1 MIFTTPYRQNKKRTA
16 HAVLIIR
23 YVIDLSEIRAYRRP
37 LLILVRCPDSRYTL
51 VIIKEFRIVRIA
63 EEIDDARNQQHPVIG
78 NLIGIRTAVIFLF
91 ELFQKR
97 QKTFDGKR
105 NLVTTFEI
113 HRKSVQSER
122 TGV

>member
-1 MIFTTPYRQNKKRTA
+1 M
-16 HAVLIIR
+16 
-23 YVIDLSEIRAYRRP
+23 DLSKILADRRP
-37 LLILVRCPDSRYTL
+37 LPVLVGCPDSLDTF
-51 VIIKEFRIVRIA
+51 VTIKEFRIIRIA
-63 EEIDDARNQQHPVIG
+63 EEIDDARNQQHSVIG

>member
-1 MIFTTPYRQNKKRTA
+1 M
-16 HAVLIIR
+16 
-23 YVIDLSEIRAYRRP
+23 DLSKILADRRP
-37 LLILVRCPDSRYTL
+37 LPVLVGCPDSLDTF
-51 VIIKEFRIVRIA
+51 VTIKEFRIICIA

-78 NLIGIRTAVIFLF
+78 NLAGIRTAVIFLF

-105 NLVTTFEI
+105 YLVTTFEI
-113 HRKSVQSER
+113 HRKSVHPER

>member
-1 MIFTTPYRQNKKRTA
+1 M
-16 HAVLIIR
+16 
-23 YVIDLSEIRAYRRP
+23 DLSKILADRRP
-37 LLILVRCPDSRYTL
+37 LPVLVGCPDSLDTF
-51 VIIKEFRIVRIA
+51 VTIKEFRIIRIA
-63 EEIDDARNQQHPVIG
+63 EEIDDARNQQHSVIG

-105 NLVTTFEI
+105 YLVTTFEI

>member
-1 MIFTTPYRQNKKRTA
+1 M
-16 HAVLIIR
+16 
-23 YVIDLSEIRAYRRP
+23 DLSKILADRRP
-37 LLILVRCPDSRYTL
+37 LPVLVGCPDSLDTF
-51 VIIKEFRIVRIA
+51 VTIKEFRIVRIA

-78 NLIGIRTAVIFLF
+78 NLAGIRTAVIFLF
-91 ELFQKR
+91 ELFQER